1 MWTVMLLSAC
11 RRVELAVRSLVL
23 HHCWKCAASVRRS
36 RNRKIAARLG
46 SHKDAFG
53 IGLKSLNVI
62 SSFFTSMLEPRTEK
76 KSLEGVTCFGTGTSA
91 VSTAIA
97 SMNIKGHV

>member
-36 RNRKIAARLG
+36 RNRKIG
-46 SHKDAFG
+46 FG

-97 SMNIKGHV
+97 SINIKGHV